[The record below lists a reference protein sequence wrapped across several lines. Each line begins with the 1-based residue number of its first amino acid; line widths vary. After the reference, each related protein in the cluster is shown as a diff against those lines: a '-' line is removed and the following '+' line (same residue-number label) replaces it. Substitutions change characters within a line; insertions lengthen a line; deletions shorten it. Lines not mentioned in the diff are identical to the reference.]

1 MNSFMLA
8 LSVVLPLVVYMTVG
22 GLIRRFSIFSKEN
35 FKTLNGLIFKIF
47 IPLTLF
53 MNVYR
58 ADLGDALK
66 PDVFLLVLV
75 QVILCRFI
83 LCTKGDKREKRFPDG
98 DPGNFQKQLCPV
110 RNDDCRFPVRK

>member
-22 GLIRRFSIFSKEN
+22 GLICRFSIFSKDN

-53 MNVYR
+53 MR
-58 ADLGDALK
+58 TAAC
-66 PDVFLLVLV
+66 PFLFR
-75 QVILCRFI
+75 ISSGISRRI
-83 LCTKGDKREKRFPDG
+83 RW
-98 DPGNFQKQLCPV
+98 
-110 RNDDCRFPVRK
+110 